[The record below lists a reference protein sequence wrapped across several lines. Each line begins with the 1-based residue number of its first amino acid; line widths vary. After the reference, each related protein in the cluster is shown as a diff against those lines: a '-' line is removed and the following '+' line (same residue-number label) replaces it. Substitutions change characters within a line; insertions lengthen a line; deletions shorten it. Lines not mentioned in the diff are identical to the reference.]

1 MQRRKLFMVLAAGLA
16 LPLTGYAQAGSPLRA
31 AFMAMS
37 ERQRRTVQEEL
48 KTAGFYEG
56 RVDGYYG
63 PGTERALA
71 EAAAFISENS
81 RGEARYDLRSE
92 AGIHAYL
99 SDLADGTAAAWLYG
113 EGVEADLSVSG

>member
-1 MQRRKLFMVLAAGLA
+1 MRRRKLLTVLAAGLA
-16 LPLTGYAQAGSPLRA
+16 LPLAGYAQAGSPLRA

-56 RVDGYYG
+56 RVDGSYG

-71 EAAAFISENS
+71 KGAAFIS
-81 RGEARYDLRSE
+81 
-92 AGIHAYL
+92 
-99 SDLADGTAAAWLYG
+99 
-113 EGVEADLSVSG
+113 

>member
-1 MQRRKLFMVLAAGLA
+1 MRRRNLLMIVAAGLA
-16 LPLTGYAQAGSPLRA
+16 LPLAGYAQAGSPLRA

-37 ERQRRTVQEEL
+37 ERQRRTVQEQL

-56 RVDGYYG
+56 RVDASYG

-92 AGIHAYL
+92 AGIRAYL

-113 EGVEADLSVSG
+113 EGDEADLSVSG